1 MPGFF
6 GLISPDYKSYSM
18 AKKNLMINDEI
29 KTDEIYLHRHTINKF
44 LDDKIFEE
52 TNNYIFILEGFISN
66 LYELKIKYNE
76 KILSN
81 LLETMYN
88 KLGEAYFRNFIGS
101 FSGLVYDKSQ
111 KILIIFTDQIGDKQV
126 FYYKDG
132 KRLVFSSKI
141 VDILNFCQ
149 EMEITLSLNKEAAYL
164 MLTNSYY
171 FEDITPIK
179 EVKKIMAGTYLKYA
193 DNKLSINRYHVL
205 NNLPNYNQTEED
217 IIENIDIL
225 FKQAVKRSLNKNK
238 EYGYKNMASLSGGL
252 DSRMTSWVLNEV
264 KDVGEKIVNYTYS
277 QSSYLDELLAKKIS
291 KHLGNQL
298 LFMSLDNGL
307 SLTRLD
313 EATRV
318 SEGMILYP
326 SLGQLVEFTEF
337 INFDNV
343 GIIHTGVC
351 GDAILGAGYA
361 VGSADKG
368 LNILAKASSSKL
380 INKVNNIKLNN
391 QYENQEI
398 FNLYSRGFS
407 GMNLGTPSILQEY
420 TESFSPFYDL
430 DFMEYCLTIPIKYR
444 KHYDIYFKWILKKYP
459 QAAEFKWENYN
470 AKITTPQIKISG
482 KRIPIKQLLPK
493 VMKKT
498 GIFSANLRTEKHM
511 HPYDY
516 WYSNNS
522 IVKGYMDK
530 YFIDNISRI
539 QDVELK
545 NDCNYLFMEGT
556 TIEKCLV
563 LSLLSA
569 LKLFSSNSTITM

>member
-6 GLISPDYKSYSM
+6 GLVSPDCKSYSM
-18 AKKNLMINDEI
+18 AKKDLLINCEI
-29 KTDEIYLHRHTINKF
+29 KTDEIYLHRHTIDKF

-52 TNNYIFILEGFISN
+52 TNNYIFILEGFIFN

-76 KILSN
+76 KVLST

-88 KLGEAYFRNFIGS
+88 KLGEAYFRDFKGS
-101 FSGLVYDKSQ
+101 FSGLVYDKTK
-111 KILIIFTDQIGDKQV
+111 KILIVFTDQIGDKQV

-141 VDILNFCQ
+141 IDILNYCR

-193 DNKLSINRYHVL
+193 DNKLSINRYHIL
-205 NNLPNYNQTEED
+205 NNSPNYNQTEEN

-225 FKQAVKRSLNKNK
+225 FKQAVKRSLNKNR

-313 EATRV
+313 EATLV

-326 SLGQLVEFTEF
+326 SLGQLVDFTEF

-361 VGSADKG
+361 VGSAG
-368 LNILAKASSSKL
+368 VI
-380 INKVNNIKLNN
+380 IK
-391 QYENQEI
+391 
-398 FNLYSRGFS
+398 
-407 GMNLGTPSILQEY
+407 
-420 TESFSPFYDL
+420 
-430 DFMEYCLTIPIKYR
+430 
-444 KHYDIYFKWILKKYP
+444 
-459 QAAEFKWENYN
+459 
-470 AKITTPQIKISG
+470 TTNG
-482 KRIPIKQLLPK
+482 
-493 VMKKT
+493 
-498 GIFSANLRTEKHM
+498 
-511 HPYDY
+511 
-516 WYSNNS
+516 
-522 IVKGYMDK
+522 
-530 YFIDNISRI
+530 
-539 QDVELK
+539 
-545 NDCNYLFMEGT
+545 GT
-556 TIEKCLV
+556 TWTDI
-563 LSLLSA
+563 
-569 LKLFSSNSTITM
+569 SNGDTNDLNSV